1 MKIRRALPALLLIAG
16 VLTAPASFAQHH
28 KSRAAAPAAPAPASA
43 AATSPYM
50 QVQEWKKGD
59 RLPTEF
65 RDRQYVIDDW
75 KQYSLPAPRKGTH
88 WVGVGANYYLVAPNG
103 VIQQVGAG
111 T

>member
-1 MKIRRALPALLLIAG
+1 MKTKKALPALLLIAG
-16 VLTAPASFAQHH
+16 VLTASASFAESKG
-28 KSRAAAPAAPAPASA
+28 KSKAAAPAAPASA

-50 QVQEWKKGD
+50 QIQEWKKGD

-88 WVGVGANYYLVAPNG
+88 WVGVGANYYLVAPSG